1 MEQDGWD
8 DRTGRRVPTG
18 RIGRM
23 TRLGGL
29 AGGVLGSAAL
39 HGAGELLRGRRP
51 DPGRMLLTPGNATRI
66 ADQLAGM
73 RGAAMKVGQLMSMEA
88 GDILPDELAA
98 ILARLR
104 AEAEFMPPRQL
115 KQVLAANWGAGF
127 LSRFARF
134 EVRPIAAAS
143 IGQVHRA
150 RTRDGRDLAIK
161 VQYPGIRESI
171 DSDLRNLSG
180 LLRVSGLL
188 PRGMDMDPIL
198 REAGAQLHDEADYEA
213 ERRHLDRFGALLDG
227 ADGVVVPAAHDDLS
241 TRDILAMDFVDSQ
254 PIESV
259 AEADQTTRDGIM
271 DRLVALTLREV
282 FEFRLVQTDPNFA
295 NYRYRPGTGELILLD
310 FGATRSLDAAS
321 VAGYRDLLRAART
334 DDREALR
341 SAACALD
348 FFAEDTSPRYVGR
361 VLDMM
366 QVAAGALQ
374 RPGPF
379 DFATDPTLPR
389 LREMGFDLG
398 RTRELP
404 HIPPVPTLL
413 LQRKLAGLY
422 LLGARLK
429 ARIDLDR
436 HLSHMT

>member
-51 DPGRMLLTPGNATRI
+51 DPERMLLTTGNATRI

-88 GDILPDELAA
+88 GDILPDDLAA
-98 ILARLR
+98 ILGRLR

-134 EVRPIAAAS
+134 NVRPIAAAS

-150 RTRDGRDLAIK
+150 QTKDGRDLAIK
-161 VQYPGIRESI
+161 VQYPGIRDSI
-171 DSDLRNLSG
+171 DSDLRNLGS
-180 LLRVSGLL
+180 LLRMSGLL
-188 PRGMDMDPIL
+188 PAGMDMGPIL
-198 REAGAQLHDEADYEA
+198 QEAGAQLHEEADYEA
-213 ERRHLDRFGALLDG
+213 ERRHLARFGALLDG
-227 ADGVVVPAAHDDLS
+227 AEGIVVPRPHDDLS
-241 TRDILAMDFVDSQ
+241 TGDILAMDFVDSQ
-254 PIESV
+254 PIETL
-259 AEADQTTRDGIM
+259 ADADQATRDRVM
-271 DRLVALTLREV
+271 DRLIALTLREV
-282 FEFRLVQTDPNFA
+282 FEFQLVQTDPNFA
-295 NYRYRPGTGELILLD
+295 NYRYRPETGDLVLLD
-310 FGATRSLDAAS
+310 FGATRSFDAAS
-321 VAGYRDLLRAART
+321 VAGYRGLLQAAQSGERAALQ
-334 DDREALR
+334 D
-341 SAACALD
+341 AARALD
-348 FFAEDTSPRYVGR
+348 FYTDATPPGYVAQ

-366 QVAAGALQ
+366 EVAAGVLH
-374 RPGPF
+374 RPGQL

-398 RTRELP
+398 RARELP

-429 ARIDLDR
+429 ARINLDR